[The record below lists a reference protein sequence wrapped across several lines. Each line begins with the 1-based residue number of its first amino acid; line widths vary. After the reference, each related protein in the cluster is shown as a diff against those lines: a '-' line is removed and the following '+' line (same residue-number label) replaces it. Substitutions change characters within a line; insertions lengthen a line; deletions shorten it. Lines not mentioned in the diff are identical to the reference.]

1 MSGIETVLKESFE
14 MLFEK
19 PKLFVPRLFS
29 ASVSSLMIIGWF
41 TGFLTTT
48 QFLASFP
55 IVAVIGAFTPVIVSS
70 MVEEKEEKNALKKAF
85 TDSLQLWKQV
95 LGLTLLTMFLAF
107 LNSLPLSL
115 GLIITYITGNS
126 LYLFVGGII
135 SLLILLGI
143 SFGLYFVPISL
154 VKDRELFVGLQNA
167 FSTSNRNRREVFT
180 LTLFSLAI
188 LLASSTVT
196 GRLRDIGFTVFFLG
210 RMVSSVVGTYLLVVS
225 PQFYLSQEEVE

>member
-126 LYLFVGGII
+126 LYLFAGGLI

-210 RMVSSVVGTYLLVVS
+210 RMVSSVVGTYLLIVS
-225 PQFYLSQEEVE
+225 PHFYLSQEEVE